1 LENDK
6 EYLTKTDADGLYA
19 ALGTTGSGDVDVPTK
34 VSQLENDKGYITLN
48 DIPNVDVPTK
58 VSQLENDKEYLNEET
73 LSSSVTIVEINRQI
87 GEINNMIT
95 AAIATTNTILDI
107 KEE

>member
-1 LENDK
+1 LN
-6 EYLTKTDADGLYA
+6 
-19 ALGTTGSGDVDVPTK
+19 DVPK
-34 VSQLENDKGYITLN
+34 
-48 DIPNVDVPTK
+48 VDVPTK

-95 AAIATTNTILDI
+95 AAIVTTNTILDI